1 MSRPLPLAATLAA
14 TFAAALLLTACAGD
28 KGADDGV
35 LNDDSG
41 GDGDDTSDSEEP
53 VVLKGDGFGLYATT
67 GKMTAWHNVDYV
79 IDTTADASQ
88 TVGDAT
94 AFTAL
99 ADFDG
104 DGLEDLWQIPVG
116 SASITVYMANG
127 AGWTDPPDFEIVT
140 DLSKTLSWFTG
151 DFNGDALD
159 DVGQIN
165 TNNGRLLVYP
175 NAVGYFDPD
184 AKVPSDAPFDLRAQ
198 LFTGDLDGDG
208 ADELGTVLDGVISVW
223 DMDDGALVEPALFE
237 VTAPGSVLAAVA
249 LDLDDDGYAEL
260 GIWTGSTLTL
270 YPNQAGAGF
279 DLNTPT
285 SILFGQSGTPFAGGF
300 N

>member
-1 MSRPLPLAATLAA
+1 MIRPSFVV
-14 TFAAALLLTACAGD
+14 FAASLLSACAGD
-28 KGADDGV
+28 KASDDGP
-35 LNDDSG
+35 LSEDS
-41 GDGDDTSDSEEP
+41 DPQTDDTADTEEP
-53 VVLKGDGFGLYATT
+53 VVLKGDGFGLYATS
-67 GKMTAWHNVDYV
+67 GKMMAWHNIDYV
-79 IDTTADASQ
+79 IDTTVDISQ
-88 TVGDAT
+88 TIGDST

-104 DGLEDLWQIPVG
+104 DGLEDLWQIPAE
-116 SASITVYMANG
+116 SATITVYMANG
-127 AGWTDPPDFEIVT
+127 EGWRDPADFEIVT
-140 DLSKTLSWFTG
+140 DLSKTLNWFTG

-184 AKVPSDAPFDLRAQ
+184 GKVPSEAPFDLRAQ

-237 VTAPGSVLAAVA
+237 VTAPGAVLAAVA

-260 GIWTGSTLTL
+260 GVWTGSTLTL
-270 YPNQAGAGF
+270 YPNQAGTGF

-285 SILFGQSGTPFAGGF
+285 SLLFGQSGTPFAGGF

>member
-1 MSRPLPLAATLAA
+1 MTRPTLLAAS
-14 TFAAALLLTACAGD
+14 FAALLLSSACAGD
-28 KGADDGV
+28 KPSGDGV
-35 LNDDSG
+35 VSDDTG
-41 GDGDDTSDSEEP
+41 GAGDDTGDTEAP
-53 VVLKGDGFGLYATT
+53 VVLKGDGFALYATT
-67 GKMTAWHNVDYV
+67 GKMTAWHNIDYV
-79 IDTTADASQ
+79 IDTTADVSQ
-88 TVGDAT
+88 TVGDAS

-104 DGLEDLWQIPVG
+104 DGLEDLWQIPAE
-116 SASITVYMANG
+116 SATITVYMANG
-127 AGWTDPPDFEIVT
+127 AGWTDPPDFEVET
-140 DLSKTLSWFTG
+140 DLSKTLDWFTG

-159 DVGQIN
+159 DIGQIN

-223 DMDDGALVEPALFE
+223 DMDDGALVEPALIE
-237 VTAPGSVLAAVA
+237 LTAPGAVLAALA
-249 LDLDDDGYAEL
+249 LDLNDDGYAEL
-260 GIWTGSTLTL
+260 GVWTGSTLTL
-270 YPNQAGAGF
+270 YPNQGGVGF
-279 DLNTPT
+279 DLNAPT
-285 SILFGQSGTPFAGGF
+285 SILFGQSGAPFAGGF

>member
-1 MSRPLPLAATLAA
+1 MSRPPRFIAPLLATL
-14 TFAAALLLTACAGD
+14 LLSGCAGD
-28 KGADDGV
+28 KAADAGVVTDDTGGGADD
-35 LNDDSG
+35 
-41 GDGDDTSDSEEP
+41 TADSEEP
-53 VVLKGDGFGLYATT
+53 VVLKGDGFGLYSAT
-67 GKMTAWHNVDYV
+67 GKMMAWHNIDYV

-104 DGLEDLWQIPVG
+104 DGLEDLWQVPAE
-116 SASITVYMANG
+116 SATITVYMANG

-140 DLSKTLSWFTG
+140 DLSKTLNWFTG
-151 DFNGDALD
+151 DFNGDSLD

-208 ADELGTVLDGVISVW
+208 ADELASLLDGVISVW

-237 VTAPGSVLAAVA
+237 VTVPGAVLAAVA
-249 LDLDDDGYAEL
+249 LDINDDGFAEL

>member
-1 MSRPLPLAATLAA
+1 MSRPPRFIAPLLATL
-14 TFAAALLLTACAGD
+14 LLSGCAGD
-28 KGADDGV
+28 KAADDGV
-35 LNDDSG
+35 VT
-41 GDGDDTSDSEEP
+41 DDTGGEADDTADSEEP
-53 VVLKGDGFGLYATT
+53 VVLKGDGFGLYSAT
-67 GKMTAWHNVDYV
+67 GKMMAWHNIDYV

-104 DGLEDLWQIPVG
+104 DGLEDLWQVPAE
-116 SASITVYMANG
+116 SATITVYMANG

-140 DLSKTLSWFTG
+140 DLSKTLNWFTG
-151 DFNGDALD
+151 DFNGDSLD

-208 ADELGTVLDGVISVW
+208 ADELASLLDGVISVW

-237 VTAPGSVLAAVA
+237 VTVPGAVLAAVA
-249 LDLDDDGYAEL
+249 LDINDDGFAEL

>member
-1 MSRPLPLAATLAA
+1 MSRPPRFIAPLLATL
-14 TFAAALLLTACAGD
+14 LLSGCAGD
-28 KGADDGV
+28 KAADDGV
-35 LNDDSG
+35 VT
-41 GDGDDTSDSEEP
+41 DDTGGGADDTADSEEP
-53 VVLKGDGFGLYATT
+53 VVLKGDGFGLYSAT
-67 GKMTAWHNVDYV
+67 GKMMAWHNIDYV

-104 DGLEDLWQIPVG
+104 DGLEDLWQVPAE
-116 SASITVYMANG
+116 SATITVYMANG

-140 DLSKTLSWFTG
+140 DLSKTLNWFTG
-151 DFNGDALD
+151 DFNGDSLD

-208 ADELGTVLDGVISVW
+208 ADELASLLDGVISVW

-237 VTAPGSVLAAVA
+237 VTVPGAVLAAVA
-249 LDLDDDGYAEL
+249 LDINDDGFAEL

>member
-1 MSRPLPLAATLAA
+1 
-14 TFAAALLLTACAGD
+14 
-28 KGADDGV
+28 
-35 LNDDSG
+35 
-41 GDGDDTSDSEEP
+41 
-53 VVLKGDGFGLYATT
+53 VLKGDGFGLYSAT
-67 GKMTAWHNVDYV
+67 GKMMAWHNIDYV

-104 DGLEDLWQIPVG
+104 DGLEDLWQVPAE
-116 SASITVYMANG
+116 SATITVYMANG

-140 DLSKTLSWFTG
+140 DLSKTLNWFTG
-151 DFNGDALD
+151 DFNGDSLD

-208 ADELGTVLDGVISVW
+208 ADELASLLDGVISVW

-237 VTAPGSVLAAVA
+237 VTVPGAVLAAVA
-249 LDLDDDGYAEL
+249 LDINDDGFAEL